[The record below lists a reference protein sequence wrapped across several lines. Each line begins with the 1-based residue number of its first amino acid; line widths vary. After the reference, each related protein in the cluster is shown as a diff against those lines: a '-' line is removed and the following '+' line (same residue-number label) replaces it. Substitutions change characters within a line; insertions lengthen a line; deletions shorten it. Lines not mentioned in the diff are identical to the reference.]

1 MLCLIEQHMVILPLL
16 HSDFDD
22 LDLVP
27 AKGRVGGGAAPRYEA
42 LGIRWRS
49 GCDI

>member
-16 HSDFDD
+16 HADFDD

-27 AKGRVGGGAAPRYEA
+27 AEGRVGRGAAPRDKA
-42 LGIRWRS
+42 LGVWWGG